1 MNRLTMTVLLLSV
14 ALVPLSSAA
23 AQSNSK
29 SKTKPGSSTTIK
41 DYGQQFLYGQGNQD
55 EAKENAAQ
63 KVWQYSGKYNQKP
76 VNPDEDSKKVRILP
90 QGTQF
95 IYFVRTPEEK
105 SNEATLRLVTP
116 VSVNG
121 CMNMIPPTVTVR
133 HGAGMM
139 AFKIQDGDVALDKS
153 VRYAH
158 YQCHQGANVAQADIK
173 LNRAELMENNI
184 KSLTFQTDGGAMDR
198 YDVEWSGERLSLIP
212 KNAVAF
218 KPFEGSGRFDPLSH
232 YFYPDSTIVLYAP
245 SASKNADLS
254 GPISNLATSKG
265 LVPVAAPGSN
275 AKAAYFTD
283 PQDILAS
290 SLAFGANAYVGTI
303 TVPEKFQ
310 GPDGVQEREKPLDVY
325 ARRPGALD

>member
-1 MNRLTMTVLLLSV
+1 MNRLTLTALLLTV
-14 ALVPLSSAA
+14 AFTPLAASAA
-23 AQSNSK
+23 QTNSK
-29 SKTKPGSSTTIK
+29 SNSGSTTIN
-41 DYGQQFLYGQGNQD
+41 DYGQQFLYGQSNED

-63 KVWQYSGKYNQKP
+63 KVWQYGGKYNQKP
-76 VNPDEDSKKVRILP
+76 VNPDEEKQVRILP

-95 IYFVRTPEEK
+95 IYFVRTTEEK
-105 SNEATLRLVTP
+105 NGEATLRLVTP

-133 HGAGMM
+133 RGAGMM

-198 YDVEWSGERLSLIP
+198 YDVAWSSERLSLIP
-212 KNAVAF
+212 KNAIAF
-218 KPFEGSGRFDPLSH
+218 KPFEGSGRIDPLSH
-232 YFYPDSTIVLYAP
+232 YFYPESTIVLYAP
-245 SASKNADLS
+245 AAGKNTDFSEA
-254 GPISNLATSKG
+254 IKNLATSKG
-265 LVPVAAPGSN
+265 LAPVSFSGAD
-275 AKAAYFTD
+275 AKGAYFTD

-303 TVPEKFQ
+303 NVPEKFH
-310 GPDGVQEREKPLDVY
+310 GPDGVQEREKPVDVY

>member
-1 MNRLTMTVLLLSV
+1 MNRLALTALLLTAALAPLTAV
-14 ALVPLSSAA
+14 A
-23 AQSNSK
+23 QTNSK
-29 SKTKPGSSTTIK
+29 SKSNSGSSTTIQ
-41 DYGQQFLYGQGNQD
+41 DYGQQFLYGQSNED
-55 EAKENAAQ
+55 EAQENQAQ

-76 VNPDEDSKKVRILP
+76 VNPDDDSKQVRILP
-90 QGTQF
+90 HGTQY

-105 SNEATLRLVTP
+105 SGEATLRLVTP

-121 CMNMIPPTVTVR
+121 CMTMIPPTVTVR
-133 HGAGMM
+133 RGGRMM

-158 YQCHQGANVAQADIK
+158 YQCHQGANVAHADIK

-184 KSLTFQTDGGAMDR
+184 KSVTFQTGGGAMDT
-198 YDVEWSGERLSLIP
+198 YNVEWSGERLNLVP

-218 KPFEGSGRFDPLSH
+218 RPFERSGRLDPLSH
-232 YFYPDSTIVLYAP
+232 YFYPESTIVLYAP
-245 SASKNADLS
+245 SASKNADFS
-254 GPISNLATSKG
+254 EAIKNLATSKG
-265 LVPVAAPGSN
+265 LVPVSSSGAD
-275 AKAAYFTD
+275 AKGAYFTD

-303 TVPEKFQ
+303 HVPEKFH
-310 GPDGVQEREKPLDVY
+310 GPDGVQEREKPMDVY